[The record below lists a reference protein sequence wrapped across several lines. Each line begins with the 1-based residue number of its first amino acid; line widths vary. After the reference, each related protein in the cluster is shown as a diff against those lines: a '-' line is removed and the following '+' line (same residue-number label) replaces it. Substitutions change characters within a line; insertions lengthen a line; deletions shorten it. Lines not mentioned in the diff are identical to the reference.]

1 MGKKKSASAE
11 DKMTL
16 AEAFITFQIQ
26 VKRKEIEEF
35 QSEVSQLEEKNQRHK
50 KRKEQLKE
58 EQMGHIRTLLKQA
71 KEQER
76 DLEQRVVVNREQVD
90 QALHKYWE
98 LARSKDSELEELR
111 DELNTLQQ
119 KVLVVM
125 SEKQCWLEYKTVGSQ
140 EHNLQ
145 IQLLEAE
152 LTQMQKDFQEM
163 ADHIQR
169 SFDVTI
175 NEIDKKTEKLINE
188 KKHLASEKAI
198 KHLDKYT
205 RQEIKENEWLK
216 REIAIYK
223 QEVALLEVSVQK
235 HEEENLEQMNML
247 FQHRLDDLNIS
258 RQVFLTQVA
267 GLGVADSGML
277 GEDFKINNLSDQ
289 TDASSRPIN
298 SLLATAEGEKGPGLP
313 GELER
318 DETVTSCSKP
328 AGSPTG
334 SPSQDLRALLYG
346 SQVNFQESMH
356 LGPLELKL
364 LSVVGQAVPI
374 LPAPSSTSQ
383 DCNTEASQ
391 QQVDEWPVTP
401 KMIHA
406 KFKDLA
412 HV

>member
-35 QSEVSQLEEKNQRHK
+35 QSEVSQLEEKNQRYK

-140 EHNLQ
+140 EHSLQ

-188 KKHLASEKAI
+188 KKHLAS
-198 KHLDKYT
+198 
-205 RQEIKENEWLK
+205 
-216 REIAIYK
+216 EIAIYK

-267 GLGVADSGML
+267 GLGLADSGML

-346 SQVNFQESMH
+346 SQVNFQESMQ